1 MSLLVPGAA
10 AAPPDPGQAPPPS
23 QPQHERRG
31 PTPAGMVARISVL
44 VAVFMIV
51 VFLPTNLPDL
61 LSFATQ
67 GAIFAVVG
75 LSLNVIIGYTGQLS
89 LGHNGFVGIGAFT
102 AAYAATV
109 QGVPFALTFL
119 LAGVVT
125 ALFALAIGLVALR
138 ITGLYLS
145 LITLVFGLTLE
156 STLFEV
162 PSLTNSGA
170 GQPAD
175 LPERFLLD
183 PKQYYWLCLA
193 IVAVAVYFDW
203 RLLRSKVGRALLALK
218 ENERVAEAFGVN
230 VTGYKLLAF
239 TFSGMLAGVAG
250 AMFAYFSGSVV
261 GNNFGFST
269 FLFLTF
275 VLMVVVG
282 GAGSRVGVIVG
293 SAFFG
298 VLDYLLEE
306 TPIHYLIDGAFG
318 AFGEAGVAAEQFA
331 PQFLGALLLILTLI
345 FNPGGIAQQ
354 LRPLTSWLSGKP
366 FSLHGH
372 DDAGPGAVEGSS
384 VRA

>member
-1 MSLLVPGAA
+1 MSLWSPPVAA
-10 AAPPDPGQAPPPS
+10 QTPDQDAPS
-23 QPQHERRG
+23 SHRRRG
-31 PTPAGMVARISVL
+31 PTVVGVVARISVL
-44 VAVFMIV
+44 VAIAMVV
-51 VFLPTNLPDL
+51 VFLPTRIGDL

-67 GAIFAVVG
+67 AAIFAVVG

-102 AAYAATV
+102 AAYALTV
-109 QGVPFALTFL
+109 RGVPFALTFV
-119 LAGVVT
+119 LAGIVT
-125 ALFALAIGLVALR
+125 ALFALAIGVVALR

-156 STLFEV
+156 TTLFEV
-162 PSLTNSGA
+162 PELTNSGA

-175 LPERFLLD
+175 LPEYFLLE
-183 PKQYYWLCLA
+183 PKRFYWLCLI

-218 ENERVAEAFGVN
+218 ENERVAEAFGIN

-239 TFSGMLAGVAG
+239 TFSGLLAGVAG

-261 GNNFGFST
+261 GTNFGFST

-298 VLDYLLEE
+298 LIDYLLEF
-306 TPIHYLIDGAFG
+306 TPFKDFVVDPVFG
-318 AFGEAGVAAEQFA
+318 LFGDAGVAAEQFA
-331 PQFLGALLLILTLI
+331 PQFIGASLLILTLI

-354 LRPLTSWLSGKP
+354 LRPLTRWLSGKP
-366 FSLHGH
+366 FSLHGD

>member
-1 MSLLVPGAA
+1 VSVLTREASPAPAEDSAGHGAH
-10 AAPPDPGQAPPPS
+10 GGGG
-23 QPQHERRG
+23 G
-31 PTPAGMVARISVL
+31 PTLVGVVARVSFL
-44 VAVFMIV
+44 VAVAMIV
-51 VFLPTNLPDL
+51 IFLPTRIGDL

-67 GAIFAVVG
+67 AAIFAVVG

-102 AAYAATV
+102 AAYALTV
-109 QGVPFALTFL
+109 QGVPFALTFV
-119 LAGVVT
+119 LAAIVT
-125 ALFALAIGLVALR
+125 ALFALAIGVVALR

-156 STLFEV
+156 TTLFEV
-162 PSLTNSGA
+162 PAITNAGA

-175 LPERFLLD
+175 LPDFFLTE
-183 PKQYYWLCLA
+183 PKYYYWLCLT
-193 IVAVAVYFDW
+193 ILAVAIYFDW

-239 TFSGMLAGVAG
+239 TFSGLLAGVAG

-261 GNNFGFST
+261 GTNFGFST

-298 VLDYLLEE
+298 LIDYLLEE
-306 TPIHYLIDGAFG
+306 TPVHYAIDALFG
-318 AFGEAGVAAEQFA
+318 LFGDAGVAAEQFA
-331 PQFLGALLLILTLI
+331 PQFIGAMLLILTLI

-354 LRPLTSWLSGKP
+354 LQPITRWLSGKP
-366 FSLHGH
+366 FSLHG
-372 DDAGPGAVEGSS
+372 DADAGPGAVEGSS

>member
-10 AAPPDPGQAPPPS
+10 PAPADPSRAEAPPPPAARS
-23 QPQHERRG
+23 G
-31 PTPAGMVARISVL
+31 PSTPGWVARISVL

-51 VFLPTNLPDL
+51 VFLPTNLDDL

-102 AAYAATV
+102 AAYALTV
-109 QGVPFALTFL
+109 RGVPFAVTFL
-119 LAGVVT
+119 LAAVVT
-125 ALFALAIGLVALR
+125 ALFALAIGVVALR

-156 STLFEV
+156 TTLFEV
-162 PSLTNSGA
+162 PALTNSGA

-175 LPERFLLD
+175 LPDVFLED
-183 PKQYYWLCLA
+183 PKLYYWLCLA

-203 RLLRSKVGRALLALK
+203 RLTRSKVGRALLALK
-218 ENERVAEAFGVN
+218 ENERVAEAVGVN

-239 TFSGMLAGVAG
+239 TFSGLLAGVAG

-261 GNNFGFST
+261 GTNFGFST

-298 VLDYLLEE
+298 VIDYLLEF
-306 TPIHYLIDGAFG
+306 TPIHVLIDAVFG
-318 AFGEAGVAAEQFA
+318 AFGDAGVAAEQFA

>member
-1 MSLLVPGAA
+1 MSLTFAPDAPDAA
-10 AAPPDPGQAPPPS
+10 EAPEREA
-23 QPQHERRG
+23 QPHGRGRG
-31 PTPAGMVARISVL
+31 PTPLGMVLRISFL
-44 VAVFMIV
+44 VAVLFIV
-51 VFLPTNLPDL
+51 VFLPGNVEDL

-67 GAIFAVVG
+67 AAIYAVVG

-89 LGHNGFVGIGAFT
+89 LGHNGFVGIGAFA
-102 AAYAATV
+102 AAYTGTV
-109 QGVPFALTFL
+109 QGLPFALTFVV
-119 LAGVVT
+119 AAVVT
-125 ALFALAIGLVALR
+125 AVFALGIGVVALR

-156 STLFEV
+156 TTLFEV
-162 PSLTNSGA
+162 PELSNAGA

-175 LPERFLLD
+175 LPEFFLIDRERF
-183 PKQYYWLCLA
+183 YWLCLA
-193 IVAVAVYFDW
+193 ILAVAIYFDW

-239 TFSGMLAGVAG
+239 TFSGLLAGVAG

-261 GNNFGFST
+261 GTNFGFTT

-293 SAFFG
+293 SSFFG
-298 VLDYLLEE
+298 IIDYLLEF
-306 TPIHYLIDGAFG
+306 TPFKGAVLDNVFG
-318 AFGEAGVAAEQFA
+318 LFGEAGLAAEQFA
-331 PQFLGALLLILTLI
+331 PQFVGALLLILTLI

-354 LRPLTSWLSGKP
+354 LRPLTRWLSGKP
-366 FSLHGH
+366 FSLHG
-372 DDAGPGAVEGSS
+372 DEDAGPG
-384 VRA
+384 

>member
-1 MSLLVPGAA
+1 MTLTLSADQPT
-10 AAPPDPGQAPPPS
+10 APERDAERPKSG
-23 QPQHERRG
+23 RRG
-31 PTPAGMVARISVL
+31 PTPLGMVLRISVL
-44 VAVFMIV
+44 VAVFMVV
-51 VFLPTNLPDL
+51 VFLPTNIPDL

-102 AAYAATV
+102 AAYAGTV
-109 QGVPFALTFL
+109 QGVPFALTFVL
-119 LAGVVT
+119 GALVT
-125 ALFALAIGLVALR
+125 ALFALGIGVVALR

-156 STLFEV
+156 TTLFEV
-162 PSLTNSGA
+162 PELTNSGA

-239 TFSGMLAGVAG
+239 TFSGLLAGVAG

-282 GAGSRVGVIVG
+282 GAGSRVGVIIG

-306 TPIHYLIDGAFG
+306 TPIKPFVIDNVFG
-318 AFGEAGVAAEQFA
+318 LFGEAGVAAEQFA

-354 LRPLTSWLSGKP
+354 LRPITRWLGGKP
-366 FSLHGH
+366 FSLHGD
-372 DDAGPGAVEGSS
+372 DDAGVGAVEGSS

>member
-1 MSLLVPGAA
+1 MSVTLPVSPFQTPEQEVSTPAQG
-10 AAPPDPGQAPPPS
+10 G
-23 QPQHERRG
+23 G
-31 PTPAGMVARISVL
+31 PTVLGTVARISFL
-44 VAVFMIV
+44 VALFMVV
-51 VFLPTNLPDL
+51 VFLPTNIPDL

-67 GAIFAVVG
+67 AAIFAVIG

-119 LAGVVT
+119 LGGLVT
-125 ALFALAIGLVALR
+125 ALFALGIGVVALR

-156 STLFEV
+156 TTLFEV
-162 PSLTNSGA
+162 PALTNAGA
-170 GQPAD
+170 GQPAA
-175 LPERFLLD
+175 LPDFFLVEQKRF
-183 PKQYYWLCLA
+183 YWLCLV
-193 IVAVAVYFDW
+193 IVAVAIYFDW

-218 ENERVAEAFGVN
+218 ENERVAEAFGIN

-239 TFSGMLAGVAG
+239 TFSGLLAGVAG

-261 GNNFGFST
+261 GTNFGFST

-298 VLDYLLEE
+298 LIDYLLEF
-306 TPIHYLIDGAFG
+306 TPFKDFVIDPVFG
-318 AFGEAGVAAEQFA
+318 LFGDAGIAAEQFA
-331 PQFLGALLLILTLI
+331 PQFIGALLLILTLI

-354 LRPLTSWLSGKP
+354 LQPLTRWLSGKP
-366 FSLHGH
+366 FSLHGD
-372 DDAGPGAVEGSS
+372 DDAGPAAVEGSN

>member
-1 MSLLVPGAA
+1 MSVLTRS
-10 AAPPDPGQAPPPS
+10 AAPAPTEDAEP
-23 QPQHERRG
+23 HGAHAGG
-31 PTPAGMVARISVL
+31 PTVVGMVLRISFL
-44 VAVFMIV
+44 VAVAMIV
-51 VFLPTNLPDL
+51 IFLPTNIADL
-61 LSFATQ
+61 QSFAIQAT
-67 GAIFAVVG
+67 IFAVVG

-102 AAYAATV
+102 AAYALTV
-109 QGVPFALTFL
+109 QGVPFALTFV
-119 LAGVVT
+119 LAAVVT
-125 ALFALAIGLVALR
+125 ALFALAIGVVALR

-156 STLFEV
+156 TTLFEV
-162 PSLTNSGA
+162 PELTNAGA

-175 LPERFLLD
+175 LPDYFLTE
-183 PKQYYWLCLA
+183 PKRYYWLCLT
-193 IVAVAVYFDW
+193 ILAVAIYFDW

-239 TFSGMLAGVAG
+239 TFSGLLAGLAG

-261 GNNFGFST
+261 GTNFGFST

-282 GAGSRVGVIVG
+282 GAGSRVGVVVG

-298 VLDYLLEE
+298 LIDYLLEF
-306 TPIHYLIDGAFG
+306 TPFKGAVIDPVFSL
-318 AFGEAGVAAEQFA
+318 FGEAGIAAEQFA

-354 LRPLTSWLSGKP
+354 LRPLTRWLSGKP
-366 FSLHGH
+366 FSLHG
-372 DDAGPGAVEGSS
+372 DDEAGPGAVEGSN

>member
-1 MSLLVPGAA
+1 MSVTSPS
-10 AAPPDPGQAPPPS
+10 APAQEPEQSATPAPQS
-23 QPQHERRG
+23 G
-31 PTPAGMVARISVL
+31 PTPPGVVLRISVL
-44 VAVFMIV
+44 VAVFMVV
-51 VFLPTNLPDL
+51 VFLPTNIPNL

-109 QGVPFALTFL
+109 QGVPFALTFV
-119 LAGVVT
+119 LAALVT
-125 ALFALAIGLVALR
+125 ALFALAVGVVALR

-156 STLFEV
+156 TTLFEV
-162 PSLTNSGA
+162 PELSNAGA

-175 LPERFLLD
+175 LPDQFLLD
-183 PKQYYWLCLA
+183 PKQYYWLCLV

-218 ENERVAEAFGVN
+218 ENERVAEAFGIN

-239 TFSGMLAGVAG
+239 TFSGLLAGVAG

-261 GNNFGFST
+261 GTNFGFST

-282 GAGSRVGVIVG
+282 GAGSRVGVIIG

-306 TPIHYLIDGAFG
+306 TPIKPLVIDNVFG
-318 AFGEAGVAAEQFA
+318 LFGEAGVAAEQFA

-354 LRPLTSWLSGKP
+354 LRPITRWLGGKP
-366 FSLHGH
+366 FSLHGD
-372 DDAGPGAVEGSS
+372 DDAGVGAVEGSS